1 MENKKGNGIFLGI
14 VSVATLI
21 VAIIGATFAY
31 FSASTISN
39 NGAISATAYEYNLTL
54 SVSPIYP
61 EGASALIPMNASAIV
76 KDSKGEEYDANDDG
90 VTETNLLYALNYAK
104 DKCID
109 DHGLQVCA
117 LYQVTIRNEAVNP
130 ITLKGKLY
138 TNMNEA
144 AKDKDGNVKEGR
156 TPFQNLTYQA
166 IEGNHTENNFETV
179 GLAQKLDHTVNGE
192 GIQIADIEIPGGTK
206 SGDSI
211 TPGVGTSY
219 VLIYLNEA
227 GSGQSSEMGA
237 TFEGRIE
244 YSSGD
249 DDTNG
254 LTGSFTVAAPEED
267 PEEEQG

>member
-1 MENKKGNGIFLGI
+1 MENKRGNGIFLGI
-14 VSVATLI
+14 VSIATLI

-39 NGAISATAYEYNLTL
+39 NGAIGATAYEYNLTL

-61 EGASALIPMNASAIV
+61 SGASALIPMAAREVI
-76 KDSKGEEYDANDDG
+76 KDTKGEEWDGNNDG
-90 VTETNLLYALNYAK
+90 ISENNLLYALNYAK

-117 LYQVTIRNEAVNP
+117 LYQVTIKNNAVNP
-130 ITLKGKLY
+130 ITLTGKLF
-138 TNMNEA
+138 TNKNEA
-144 AKDKDGNVKEGR
+144 AEGKEGR
-156 TPFQNLTYQA
+156 TKFQNLMYQE
-166 IEGNHTENNFETV
+166 IDGEHEKNNFVLVGDAKPLDVET
-179 GLAQKLDHTVNGE
+179 TGE
-192 GIQIADIEIPGGTK
+192 GVEIADIEIEGGKK
-206 SGDSI
+206 SGNEI
-211 TPGVGTSY
+211 TPGIGTSY

-227 GSGQSSEMGA
+227 GAGQSSEMGA
-237 TFEGRIE
+237 SFEGRLE

-249 DDTNG
+249 GTNG

>member
-39 NGAISATAYEYNLTL
+39 NGAIGATAYEYNLTL

-90 VTETNLLYALNYAK
+90 EAETNLLYALNYAK

-117 LYQVTIRNEAVNP
+117 LYKVTIKNNAVNP
-130 ITLKGKLY
+130 ITLTGKLF
-138 TNMNEA
+138 TNKNEA
-144 AKDKDGNVKEGR
+144 AEGKEGR
-156 TPFQNLTYQA
+156 TKFQNLMYQE
-166 IEGNHTENNFETV
+166 IEGNHEDNNFKTV
-179 GLAQKLDHTVNGE
+179 GNAKPLDVETTGDGVE
-192 GIQIADIEIPGGTK
+192 IADIEIEGGTK
-206 SGDSI
+206 QPTGEI

-227 GSGQSSEMGA
+227 GAGQKSEMGA
-237 TFEGRIE
+237 SFEGRLE

-249 DDTNG
+249 EGNG
-254 LTGSFTVAAPEED
+254 LTGTFTVAAPEED
-267 PEEEQG
+267 PEEQG

>member
-31 FSASTISN
+31 FSASTVSN
-39 NGAISATAYEYNLTL
+39 NGAVGATAYEYNLTL
-54 SVSPIYP
+54 SVSQVYP
-61 EGASALIPMNASAIV
+61 TAASALIPMNPDEV
-76 KDSKGEEYDANDDG
+76 VLDTKGNNYDPLGDG
-90 VTETNLLYALNYAK
+90 TEINNLIYALNYAK

-117 LYQVTIRNEAVNP
+117 LYQVTIRNSAVNP

-138 TNMNEA
+138 TNKNEA
-144 AKDKDGNVKEGR
+144 ATDADGNVKEGR
-156 TPFQNLTYQA
+156 TAFQNLTYQA
-166 IEGNHTENNFETV
+166 LTGTPDNFATS
-179 GLAQKLDHTVNGE
+179 GLAQKLDHTINGE

-227 GSGQSSEMGA
+227 GAGQSSEMGA
-237 TFEGRIE
+237 TFEGRLE

-254 LTGSFTVAAPEED
+254 LTGSFTVEAPEED
-267 PEEEQG
+267 PEAGE